1 MLVGT
6 NKKTLLACSSLSP
19 IARLKFTNKTSL
31 QTMFEKF
38 KNKNSTKEN
47 KKTLEVRENLT
58 PTKSLPSMLVGFNKK
73 KNIVG
78 MVKIVASFIN
88 RYLNPFHKGL
98 NIYNATCIHA
108 LVYLSGVTE

>member
-1 MLVGT
+1 
-6 NKKTLLACSSLSP
+6 
-19 IARLKFTNKTSL
+19 
-31 QTMFEKF
+31 
-38 KNKNSTKEN
+38 
-47 KKTLEVRENLT
+47 
-58 PTKSLPSMLVGFNKK
+58 MLVGFNKNK
-73 KNIVG
+73 KNIVC